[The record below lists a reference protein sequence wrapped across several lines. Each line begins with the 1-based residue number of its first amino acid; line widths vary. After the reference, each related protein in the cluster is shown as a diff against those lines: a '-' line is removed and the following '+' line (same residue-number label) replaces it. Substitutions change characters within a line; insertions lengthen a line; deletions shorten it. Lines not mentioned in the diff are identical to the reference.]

1 MAKKLYFYYSAM
13 NAGKSTTLL
22 QSSYNYIE
30 RGMQTILFA
39 PKIDKRFGGPT
50 IYSRI
55 GLKQA
60 AIGYDK
66 DFNLFEF
73 VETKKSELS
82 KLACVFVD
90 EAHFLTK
97 NQVAQLVKI
106 TVDLNIAVLTYGLRT
121 DFLGEPFEG
130 SLYLL
135 AWAQELVEIKTICFC
150 GRKATM
156 NIRIDEQG
164 KPITAGAQV
173 QIGGNESYI
182 SSCMEHFVKA
192 VPVMN
197 NHACTH
203 STVSK
208 GSL

>member
-30 RGMQTILFA
+30 RGMSTMLFA
-39 PKIDKRFGGPT
+39 PKIDNRFGGPT

-55 GLKQA
+55 GLKQN

-66 DFNLFEF
+66 EFNIFEY
-73 VETKKSELS
+73 VQEKLKEITN
-82 KLACVFVD
+82 LACIFVD

-106 TVDLNIAVLTYGLRT
+106 TVDLNIAVLTYGLRS

-130 SLYLL
+130 SIYLL
-135 AWAQELVEIKTICFC
+135 AWAQEIVEIKTICFC
-150 GRKATM
+150 GSKATM
-156 NIRIDEQG
+156 NIRIDSQG
-164 KPITAGAQV
+164 AAITSGNQV

-182 SSCMEHFVKA
+182 SSCMYHFFNSVKEIDK
-192 VPVMN
+192 
-197 NHACTH
+197 HACTAPALTQ
-203 STVSK
+203 SS
-208 GSL
+208 

>member
-30 RGMQTILFA
+30 RGMSTILFA
-39 PKIDKRFGGPT
+39 PKIDDRFGGPT

-55 GLKQA
+55 GLKQS

-66 DFNLFEF
+66 EFNIFDFVAEKAKEMKN
-73 VETKKSELS
+73 
-82 KLACVFVD
+82 LACIFVD

-97 NQVAQLVKI
+97 SQVAQLVKI
-106 TVDLNIAVLTYGLRT
+106 TVDLNIAVLTYGLRS

-135 AWAQELVEIKTICFC
+135 AWAQELVEIKTICYC
-150 GRKATM
+150 GKKATM
-156 NIRIDEQG
+156 NVRIDASG
-164 KPITAGAQV
+164 NPITSGDQV

-182 SSCMEHFVKA
+182 SACMEHFWKSVTH
-192 VPVMN
+192 MN
-197 NHACTH
+197 EYASSCT
-203 STVSK
+203 STLK
-208 GSL
+208 